1 MENLCVRDQESCF
14 LPPKNKLNVKS
25 SDAVQALFINAA
37 CERNGEKKN
46 PAFAK

>member
-46 PAFAK
+46 PVFAK